1 MAEDGDAGGGLGELC
16 GGGSAGPKPTC
27 CSGSLKVPLS
37 ADRPGLW
44 GRRGSS
50 RLDFAGKLSSRKSG
64 AVGELLF
71 QLKTVGSRKQGQ

>member
-1 MAEDGDAGGGLGELC
+1 MMEMLGVGLGALWGRVC
-16 GGGSAGPKPTC
+16 RV

-50 RLDFAGKLSSRKSG
+50 RLDFSGKLSSGKSG

-71 QLKTVGSRKQGQ
+71 QLKTVESRKQGQ